1 MAKVILKKSSVA
13 GKIPLATDLDYG
25 ELAINYTD
33 GKLFYKTSSN
43 SVAELSGSGG
53 TGGSIG
59 TLAVRR
65 AYEFTA
71 TSGQTSFTVPLGYV
85 AGNVEVAL
93 NGSVLSNSDYTATN
107 GTTVVLAEAAVAND
121 LVQVIV
127 LDSRDS
133 YTKTESDTTTTSLT
147 NHAIAM
153 AIALG

>member
-1 MAKVILKKSSVA
+1 MSKVILKKSSVT
-13 GKIPLATDLDYG
+13 GKIPLAADLDYG

-43 SVAELSGSGG
+43 SIAELSGSGA
-53 TGGSIG
+53 GGSVG
-59 TLAVRR
+59 TLAIRR
-65 AYEFTA
+65 VYEFTA

-85 AGNVEVAL
+85 TGNVEVVL
-93 NGSVLSNSDYTATN
+93 NGSVLGNSDYTATN

>member
-43 SVAELSGSGG
+43 SVAELSGGG
-53 TGGSIG
+53 AGGSIG

-71 TSGQTSFTVPLGYV
+71 TSGQTSFTIPLGYV

>member
-43 SVAELSGSGG
+43 SVAELSGGG
-53 TGGSIG
+53 ASGSIG

-85 AGNVEVAL
+85 VGNVEVAL

-107 GTTVVLAEAAVAND
+107 GTTVVLTEAAVAND

>member
-1 MAKVILKKSSVA
+1 MSKVILKKSSVT
-13 GKIPLATDLDYG
+13 GKIPLAADLDYG

-43 SVAELSGSGG
+43 SISEISGG
-53 TGGSIG
+53 GAGGSVG
-59 TLAVRR
+59 TLAIRR
-65 AYEFTA
+65 VYEFTA

-85 AGNVEVAL
+85 VGNVEVAL

>member
-1 MAKVILKKSSVA
+1 MSKVILKKSSVT
-13 GKIPLATDLDYG
+13 GKIPLAADLDYG

-43 SVAELSGSGG
+43 SISEISGSGA
-53 TGGSIG
+53 GGSVG
-59 TLAVRR
+59 TLAIRR
-65 AYEFTA
+65 VYEFTA

-85 AGNVEVAL
+85 TGNVEVVL
-93 NGSVLSNSDYTATN
+93 NGSVLGNSDYTATN

-121 LVQVIV
+121 LVRVIV

>member
-43 SVAELSGSGG
+43 SVAELSGGG
-53 TGGSIG
+53 ASGSIG

-107 GTTVVLAEAAVAND
+107 GTTVVLTEAAVAND

>member
-43 SVAELSGSGG
+43 SVAELSGGG
-53 TGGSIG
+53 AGGSIG
-59 TLAVRR
+59 TLSVRR

-85 AGNVEVAL
+85 VGNVEVAL

>member
-1 MAKVILKKSSVA
+1 MSKVILKKSSVT
-13 GKIPLATDLDYG
+13 GKVPLATDLDYG
-25 ELAINYTD
+25 ELAINYAD
-33 GKLFYKTSSN
+33 GKLFYKTTSN
-43 SVAELSGSGG
+43 SVAELSGGG
-53 TGGSIG
+53 AGGSIG

-107 GTTVVLAEAAVAND
+107 GTTVVLTEAAVAND
-121 LVQVIV
+121 LVQIIV

>member
-1 MAKVILKKSSVA
+1 MAKVILKKSSVT
-13 GKIPLATDLDYG
+13 GKVPLATDLDYG
-25 ELAINYTD
+25 ELAINYAD
-33 GKLFYKTSSN
+33 GKLFYKTTSN
-43 SVAELSGSGG
+43 SVAELSGGG
-53 TGGSIG
+53 AGGSIG

-107 GTTVVLAEAAVAND
+107 GTTVVLTEAAVAND
-121 LVQVIV
+121 LVQIIV

>member
-43 SVAELSGSGG
+43 SVAELSGGG
-53 TGGSIG
+53 AGGSIG

-85 AGNVEVAL
+85 VGNVEVAL

-133 YTKTESDTTTTSLT
+133 YTKTESDTTTTSLS

>member
-13 GKIPLATDLDYG
+13 GKIPLAADLDYG

-43 SVAELSGSGG
+43 SVAELSGGG
-53 TGGSIG
+53 AGGSIG

-85 AGNVEVAL
+85 VGNVEVAL

>member
-1 MAKVILKKSSVA
+1 LNDILS
-13 GKIPLATDLDYG
+13 P
-25 ELAINYTD
+25 IN
-33 GKLFYKTSSN
+33 
-43 SVAELSGSGG
+43 
-53 TGGSIG
+53 
-59 TLAVRR
+59 
-65 AYEFTA
+65 
-71 TSGQTSFTVPLGYV
+71 
-85 AGNVEVAL
+85 L

-107 GTTVVLAEAAVAND
+107 GTTVVLTEAAVAND

>member
-43 SVAELSGSGG
+43 SVAELSGGG
-53 TGGSIG
+53 AGGSIG

-121 LVQVIV
+121 LVRVIV
-127 LDSRDS
+127 LDSRNS

>member
-43 SVAELSGSGG
+43 SVAELSGGG
-53 TGGSIG
+53 ASGSIG

-85 AGNVEVAL
+85 VGNVEVAL

>member
-13 GKIPLATDLDYG
+13 GKIPLAADLDYG

-43 SVAELSGSGG
+43 SVAELSGGG
-53 TGGSIG
+53 AGGSIG

>member
-13 GKIPLATDLDYG
+13 GKIPLAADLDYG

-43 SVAELSGSGG
+43 SVAELSGGG
-53 TGGSIG
+53 AGGSIG

-71 TSGQTSFTVPLGYV
+71 TSGQTSFTIPLGYV

>member
-1 MAKVILKKSSVA
+1 MSKVILKKSSVT
-13 GKIPLATDLDYG
+13 GKIPLAADLDYG

-43 SVAELSGSGG
+43 SISEISGSGA
-53 TGGSIG
+53 GGSVG
-59 TLAVRR
+59 TLAIRR
-65 AYEFTA
+65 VYEFTA

-93 NGSVLSNSDYTATN
+93 NGSVLSNSDYTASN
-107 GTTVVLAEAAVAND
+107 GTTVVLAEAALAND

>member
-43 SVAELSGSGG
+43 SVAELSGGG
-53 TGGSIG
+53 AGGSIG

-85 AGNVEVAL
+85 VGNVEVAL

>member
-43 SVAELSGSGG
+43 SVAELSGGG
-53 TGGSIG
+53 AGGSIG

-85 AGNVEVAL
+85 VGNVEVAL

-127 LDSRDS
+127 LDSKDS

>member
-43 SVAELSGSGG
+43 SVAELSGGG
-53 TGGSIG
+53 AGGSIG

>member
-43 SVAELSGSGG
+43 SVAELSGGG
-53 TGGSIG
+53 AGGSLG

>member
-43 SVAELSGSGG
+43 SVAEFSGG
-53 TGGSIG
+53 GGAGGSIG

>member
-43 SVAELSGSGG
+43 SVAEFSGG
-53 TGGSIG
+53 GAGGSIG

>member
-13 GKIPLATDLDYG
+13 GKIPLAADLDYG

-43 SVAELSGSGG
+43 SVAELSGGG

-121 LVQVIV
+121 LVKVIV

>member
-43 SVAELSGSGG
+43 SVAELSGGA
-53 TGGSIG
+53 GGSIG

-107 GTTVVLAEAAVAND
+107 GTTVVLSEAAVAND

>member
-1 MAKVILKKSSVA
+1 MAKVILKKSSVI
-13 GKIPLATDLDYG
+13 GKVPLATDLDYG
-25 ELAINYTD
+25 ELAINYAD
-33 GKLFYKTSSN
+33 GKLFYKTTSN
-43 SVAELSGSGG
+43 SVAELSGGG
-53 TGGSIG
+53 AGGSIG

-107 GTTVVLAEAAVAND
+107 GTTVVLTEAAVAND

>member
-43 SVAELSGSGG
+43 SVAELSGGG
-53 TGGSIG
+53 AGGSIG

-71 TSGQTSFTVPLGYV
+71 TSGQTIFTVPLGYV

-127 LDSRDS
+127 LDSKDS

>member
-43 SVAELSGSGG
+43 SVAELSGGG
-53 TGGSIG
+53 ASGSIG